1 MTKETARSQKSSAA
15 AERETLM
22 AITHQPPADAA
33 RDMETNL
40 LAVLVIVND
49 WLKFAEAK
57 NAGLLVFAGA
67 GIAGILSFL
76 GSAAT
81 EIPMRW
87 KVGLFSCVVFLSVCC
102 LITLF
107 SFMPRTKLEK
117 ELSSRRGV
125 RKDTDNLYYYGDLLK
140 YTAEELLDSISR
152 LYYRETL
159 GTLPIT
165 KSHADIA
172 AQVVVNSQITMRK
185 YVIFKVALISAILS
199 LLSIPVGAL
208 VWYLLR
214 EG

>member
-1 MTKETARSQKSSAA
+1 MTKETVRPQKASNV

-22 AITHQPPADAA
+22 EIMSQSPADAA
-33 RDMETNL
+33 RDMETKL
-40 LAVLVIVND
+40 LTVLAIVND

-67 GIAGILSFL
+67 GIAGVLSFV
-76 GSAAT
+76 GSAAA

-87 KVGLFSCVVFLSVCC
+87 KVGLFSCVGFLGVCC

-140 YTAEELLDSISR
+140 YTAEELLDSMSR
-152 LYYRETL
+152 LYY
-159 GTLPIT
+159 GGASGVLPLT
-165 KSHADIA
+165 KNHADVA
-172 AQVVVNSQITMRK
+172 AQVVVNSQIAMRK
-185 YVIFKVALISAILS
+185 YALFKGALISAVLA
-199 LLSIPVGAL
+199 LLSIPVAAL
-208 VWYLLR
+208 IWYLL
-214 EG
+214 GKG